1 VFIQVIYFK
10 NDVELNFHK
19 LLLKS
24 IYPFISTTAFEN
36 YNVLKFRTY
45 IYMCTITSNIIY
57 YFRIF
62 VKNIAFNETLLRYIY
77 TVLNELL
84 SVLPWRKSFRVVK
97 CYSAIDNTRSL
108 ITLKTDF
115 EAHSR
120 VLKFSPCRLTSVV
133 RLLTISE
140 CLLYVKVLTLRNN

>member
-1 VFIQVIYFK
+1 
-10 NDVELNFHK
+10 
-19 LLLKS
+19 
-24 IYPFISTTAFEN
+24 
-36 YNVLKFRTY
+36 
-45 IYMCTITSNIIY
+45 MCTITSNIIY

-108 ITLKTDF
+108 IT
-115 EAHSR
+115 A
-120 VLKFSPCRLTSVV
+120 
-133 RLLTISE
+133 
-140 CLLYVKVLTLRNN
+140 